1 MSRRSSSSVL
11 EAAIGETFTAL
22 ALVLDRTH
30 RILIETKEGA
40 EPMLPRVRAGLNEPP
55 LAALARHMRDTHGVE
70 LGSPCGARPRG
81 GVARVLAFVVPH
93 ASTMGSARWVTLREL
108 SKATPDAEI
117 AWRLYVDLML
127 AGWSPPTRELDV
139 FMFGDSPQM
148 ASLLA
153 HMVARGDKRA
163 TAGWCAAAER
173 AGETIPWPG
182 LVSVVTD
189 GFGMPIC
196 AIETERVDRIRFA
209 DIDEDV
215 AFAEGEGDRTLEDWR
230 EGHRRYF
237 EREAKRLDLTFDDD
251 AELFVERFRLLR
263 VLGRSPD
270 GGPPP
275 SVR

>member
-1 MSRRSSSSVL
+1 VSRRSSSSLL
-11 EAAIGETFTAL
+11 EAAVGETFTAL

-30 RILIETKEGA
+30 RILVESKGTEAI
-40 EPMLPRVRAGLNEPP
+40 LPRVRASAGEPP
-55 LAALARHMRDTHGVE
+55 LAALSRHMREVHGVE

-81 GVARVLAFVVPH
+81 GIARVLAFVVPH
-93 ASTMGSARWVTLREL
+93 ASSLGRATRWVTLREL
-108 SKATPDAEI
+108 SKATTDAEI

-127 AGWSPPTRELDV
+127 AGWHPPTRELDV
-139 FMFGDSPQM
+139 FMFGDTPQM

-196 AIETERVDRIRFA
+196 AIETERVDRVRFA
-209 DIDEDV
+209 DIDEEV
-215 AFAEGEGDRTLEDWR
+215 AFAEGEGDRTLDDWR

-263 VLGRSPD
+263 VLGRAPD
-270 GGPPP
+270 GAPS